1 MEKRSYYMS
10 KMPLLRPSMLT
21 FVLASVLHYASADL
35 PPHRLYGSN
44 ACLELLK
51 IVYVCSPLHVT
62 RRRLSIPQQSF
73 TGLSAQQ

>member
-62 RRRLSIPQQSF
+62 RRSINS
-73 TGLSAQQ
+73 SAEL

>member
-35 PPHRLYGSN
+35 PPHLLYGSMH
-44 ACLELLK
+44 A
-51 IVYVCSPLHVT
+51 
-62 RRRLSIPQQSF
+62 
-73 TGLSAQQ
+73 

>member
-21 FVLASVLHYASADL
+21 FVLASVLRYASADL

-44 ACLELLK
+44 A
-51 IVYVCSPLHVT
+51 
-62 RRRLSIPQQSF
+62 
-73 TGLSAQQ
+73 